1 MTYIENEAFPAS
13 MLTAFGTL
21 ETAELEPIFQS
32 DFVYGL
38 NTQRWNT
45 ATVSGTGAAVDT
57 DARRLRIQSG
67 TDGAGYAYIT
77 SKIVIRY
84 RAGQGNVFRATPI
97 FATGT
102 ANNTQLWGI
111 GSIASNVPYD
121 GYFFGYN
128 GTTFGIVHYIAGTP
142 TWVARA
148 SWNGDK
154 VDGTAGTSFNWNPA
168 YGTPVQIKYPYLG
181 YGNILFQ
188 VQNPTTS
195 QWVTVHTIKYAN
207 TTATTQ
213 LANPSLQVMGFILNS
228 GNTSNL
234 IMYMGSVS
242 VFLSGARSFISNPK
256 WAADN
261 NKSGITTET
270 CLLNI
275 RNCTTFNGV
284 TNRGVIRLNYLSF
297 GSANNSLSVCR
308 LKLGVTIGGSPS
320 YSTVNGSTADGGV
333 TITSGNSVASVD
345 TAGTT
350 VTGGTYLFNV
360 SVGQNSN
367 ISVDLTPLNILIAPG
382 EILTVS
388 GFATAS
394 SVLGASVNWSEDI

>member
-1 MTYIENEAFPAS
+1 MTYVENEAFPAS

-21 ETAELEPIFQS
+21 EVSELTPIFQS

-45 ATVSGTGAAVDT
+45 AVVSGTGATVDT
-57 DARRLRIQSG
+57 DSRRLRLQSG

-77 SKIVIRY
+77 SKIVS
-84 RAGQGNVFRATPI
+84 AGQGNIFRATPI
-97 FATGT
+97 FAAGT

-111 GSIASNVPYD
+111 GSIASNTPYD

-128 GTTFGIVHYIAGTP
+128 GTTFGIAHYIAGTP
-142 TWVARA
+142 TWTARTA
-148 SWNGDK
+148 WNGDK

-195 QWVTVHTIKYAN
+195 QWVTVHTIRYAN
-207 TTATTQ
+207 ATATTQ
-213 LANPSLQVMGFILNS
+213 LANPSLQVLGFILNS

-234 IMYMGSVS
+234 TMYMGSVS
-242 VFLSGARSFISNPK
+242 VLLSGQRSFVSNPR
-256 WAADN
+256 WAVDN
-261 NKSGITTET
+261 NKASISTET
-270 CLLNI
+270 CLLNLK
-275 RNCTTFNGV
+275 NATTYNGV
-284 TNRGVIRLNYLSF
+284 TNRGVMRLNYLSF
-297 GSANNSLSVCR
+297 GSGNNSVAVCR
-308 LKLGVTIGGSPS
+308 LKLGATIGGSPS
-320 YSTVNGSTADGGV
+320 YAAVSGTTADGGT

-350 VTGGTYLFNV
+350 VANGDYIFNV
-360 SVGQNSN
+360 TIGQNSN
-367 ISVDLTPLNILIAPG
+367 ISVDLTPLEILIQPG
-382 EILTVS
+382 QILTVS
-388 GFATAS
+388 GFATAAS
-394 SVLGASVNWSEDI
+394 TLGVSVNWSEDI